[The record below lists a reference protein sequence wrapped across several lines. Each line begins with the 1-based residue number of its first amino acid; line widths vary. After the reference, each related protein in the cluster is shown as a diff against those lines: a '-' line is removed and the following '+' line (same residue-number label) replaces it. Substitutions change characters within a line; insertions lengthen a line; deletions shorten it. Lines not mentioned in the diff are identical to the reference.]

1 MVIEKFTFSRIL
13 LLNGGGKI
21 LPFILIIF
29 LSYVGPIFGQGDGT
43 GLNSMIEIRNIEIEF
58 SGDSIA
64 VKDKGILI
72 STILSKFKIYSGE
85 NIRVSD
91 IDVAIQRLN
100 SVPEVKAANYR
111 LELGN
116 GVSYTLILELELTN
130 SGLLKSAVSGLLTKN
145 KTKNFPFLYNSKS
158 LKLKIDL
165 GATVSPVVG
174 LNTWLNN
181 GELFTQFSPFG
192 KDYPKN
198 NRFFAFESAFTVG
211 GTLVLRISDN
221 SFLYGNY
228 RLLFASTLGRDL
240 NRSDNPSSLLTENL
254 YGGIVG
260 SFPTK
265 NGSVFTY
272 NLSVGKQP
280 YRIGTGML
288 LCQIALNGGER
299 GATNIWPRFSGD
311 FVGLAQFRY
320 NNLKAEY
327 FYVDPNEFGG
337 LETQTKLTGGNIEYS
352 KFLGIKTGF
361 TYLNVLQSTSI
372 YLLPDFTQETRKGLN
387 AYNLRFEKEI
397 PSGRRSVITKLDA
410 GMQTNNRFPMQAFGI
425 AAELGFIE
433 GGHKLRP
440 SLSYRFSHL
449 TGDNPKTERF
459 ERWDFLYSGND
470 VDTWIQGLI
479 MKNMLFNTNLQAH
492 RLQGQMLWSKWRL
505 TTQYFY
511 FRSAQLNN
519 LPLAI
524 NEFASKELAHQV
536 TIMAEKSFLKRFYT
550 RLQIHSL
557 WAIDGLT
564 QALPNPSS
572 NPWVGAQA
580 MLRYQL

>member
-1 MVIEKFTFSRIL
+1 MGKFYSRSFFRLKGRAIV
-13 LLNGGGKI
+13 
-21 LPFILIIF
+21 LPFSF
-29 LSYVGPIFGQGDGT
+29 LLFLAQVGPIFGQGDGT
-43 GLNSMIEIRNIEIEF
+43 GLNSMIDIRSVEIELK
-58 SGDSIA
+58 GDSVSRA
-64 VKDKGILI
+64 DQDLLN
-72 STILSKFKIYSGE
+72 STILSKLKIFSGE
-85 NIRVSD
+85 HIRVSD
-91 IDVAIQRLN
+91 IDVAIQRLKTL
-100 SVPEVKAANYR
+100 PEVKTASYR
-111 LELGN
+111 LELGS
-116 GVSYTLILELELTN
+116 GVSYTLVLEIELA
-130 SGLLKSAVSGLLTKN
+130 SAGLLKPTVTGLLTKN
-145 KTKNFPFLYNSKS
+145 NKGTFPFLYNSPDF
-158 LKLKIDL
+158 KLKFDI
-165 GATVSPVVG
+165 GATISPVAG
-174 LNTWLNN
+174 LNAWLNN
-181 GELFTQFSPFG
+181 GEFFTAFSPFG
-192 KDYPKN
+192 KDYPPN
-198 NRFFAFESAFTVG
+198 GSFAAFESALMLG
-211 GTLVLRISDN
+211 GTLVLRITKH

-240 NRSDNPSSLLTENL
+240 NRSDNPSSLITENL

-260 SFPTK
+260 SFATK
-265 NGSVFTY
+265 NGNVFTY

-299 GATNIWPRFSGD
+299 GALNVWPRFSGD

-320 NNLKAEY
+320 NNLRAEY

-337 LETQTKLTGGNIEYS
+337 FETQSRLTGGNLEYS
-352 KFLGIKTGF
+352 KLLGIKAGF
-361 TYLNVLQSTSI
+361 TYLHVPQSTSI
-372 YLLPDFTQETRKGLN
+372 YLFPDFTQETRKGLN
-387 AYNLRFEKEI
+387 AYNFRLEREI
-397 PSGRRSVITKLDA
+397 PSGRRALITKLDA
-410 GMQTNNRFPMQAFGI
+410 GMQTNNRFPMRAFGI

-449 TGDNPKTERF
+449 TGDNPNTKRF

-492 RLQGQMLWSKWRL
+492 RLQGQMIWSKWRL

-524 NEFASKELAHQV
+524 NEFASKELAHQM

-557 WAIDGLT
+557 WAIDGIKN
-564 QALPNPSS
+564 ALPNQSS